1 MNMEYNFSEDLKSI
15 REILGFS
22 QSELAEKIGVEQVTI
37 SRTELKKT
45 EPSARLLEAVYSFAF
60 DKNIKINKLKEM
72 FWRDDLGANEKLLF
86 HGAKTEIDGEIDIHK
101 GRKNNDFGQGF
112 YTGESYKQAISFVS
126 GFGNS
131 SVYYIRFDDRD
142 LKCKRY
148 EVNQE
153 WMMTI
158 AYYRGTS
165 DEYKDHPAVKAL
177 IEQSRNCDY
186 IIAPIA
192 DNRMFQIINSFIA
205 GDLTDEQCKHCL
217 AATNLGMQYIFLT
230 EKAVSQIKLTER
242 CYISNNEREYYKNI
256 RLEKSIDKM
265 ESSSEIFI
273 RRFMRS
279 RIAKRLDD
287 GSVLESNIQAEDILQ
302 LVNEEY
308 GFSNYGSVKY
318 TRNEMYWIG
327 YIYRY
332 FVITYELT
340 SMQVY
345 KIVKPKELKGLFLP
359 YHTMD
364 PSQAIERILEA
375 KGLFTD
381 EKMELERQYEIFKRI
396 RNKKI

>member
-1 MNMEYNFSEDLKSI
+1 MKRMNKDGVL
-15 REILGFS
+15 LC
-22 QSELAEKIGVEQVTI
+22 EL
-37 SRTELKKT
+37 
-45 EPSARLLEAVYSFAF
+45 
-60 DKNIKINKLKEM
+60 
-72 FWRDDLGANEKLLF
+72 
-86 HGAKTEIDGEIDIHK
+86 
-101 GRKNNDFGQGF
+101 
-112 YTGESYKQAISFVS
+112 QATAI
-126 GFGNS
+126 
-131 SVYYIRFDDRD
+131 
-142 LKCKRY
+142 
-148 EVNQE
+148 
-153 WMMTI
+153 
-158 AYYRGTS
+158 
-165 DEYKDHPAVKAL
+165 
-177 IEQSRNCDY
+177 
-186 IIAPIA
+186 
-192 DNRMFQIINSFIA
+192 
-205 GDLTDEQCKHCL
+205 
-217 AATNLGMQYIFLT
+217 
-230 EKAVSQIKLTER
+230 
-242 CYISNNEREYYKNI
+242 
-256 RLEKSIDKM
+256 EKSIDKM

-287 GSVLESNIQAEDILQ
+287 GSVLENNIQAEDILQ